1 MIARRFRVLMLAGAA
16 AAFSLPSFA
25 QQSRS
30 SLPQSKNPNLPP
42 LIQMLQSDPDALPE
56 EKPPRASKPG
66 AGTISCTGAF
76 GKNSDHVKLA
86 AALGERNVVFTDVD
100 GPPGTTLKASV
111 AFPTDPSRRLEVLW
125 SDDAGRSDTSLI
137 VIAGRS
143 TWSGP
148 KGLRLGLPLTKLES
162 INRKPFRLT
171 GFDENGASAI
181 EWENGALDHLPGGC
195 KVGIRLVL
203 DPKTPEKAREEVS
216 GPRELMSDQPAV
228 RAVRAKIAEIILG
241 Y

>member
-1 MIARRFRVLMLAGAA
+1 MATRYLGVVFLAGASLALPA
-16 AAFSLPSFA
+16 ASFA

-42 LIQMLQSDPDALPE
+42 LIQMLQNDPDALPDD
-56 EKPPRASKPG
+56 KPRRAAKPEV
-66 AGTISCTGAF
+66 GTVSCSGVF
-76 GKNSDHVKLA
+76 GKNSGHVKLA
-86 AALGERNVVFTDVD
+86 AAFGERNVEFTDVE
-100 GPPGTTLKASV
+100 GPPGAKLMASV
-111 AFPTDPSRRLEVLW
+111 AFPNDPARRLEVLW
-125 SDDAGRSDTSLI
+125 NDNASRSDISLI

-148 KGLRLGLPLTKLES
+148 KGLRLGLPIAKLES

-181 EWENGALDHLPGGC
+181 EWNNGALDRLSGGC

-203 DPKTPEKAREEVS
+203 DPRAPEKAREEVS
-216 GPRELMSDQPAV
+216 GAAELVSNQPAV